1 LTNRAC
7 LSAANSLPL
16 LVIQLTLRE
25 IFAGNYHV
33 IQVPAKETRQEEQ
46 RRIRGY
52 KVAKIYYT
60 GHVHREIPVKTIHP
74 FVPFFLSIHFFLFP

>member
-1 LTNRAC
+1 MVTERRDPVYWLTNRVC
-7 LSAANSLPL
+7 LYAANLLPL

-46 RRIRGY
+46 RRIRGNN
-52 KVAKIYYT
+52 KIAKIYYT
-60 GHVHREIPVKTIHP
+60 RRVHREIPSQDNTS
-74 FVPFFLSIHFFLFP
+74 L